1 MGVGSFMGELSW
13 FARLQA
19 LQLPTRSVSWVAF
32 RSRPLLCFEQL
43 GYPHGLRRCW
53 WADRCWRPTGS
64 HDWKVGPILQR
75 LQRLLAALDASVRAQ
90 HAYLVR
96 FYLKC
101 FFPQGTTLPDQVEQ
115 RNPWLQDFSRLARR
129 RLAKWGHNHP
139 LNGNLS
145 SEFFSMFL
153 VGRSGWSVMYWPIC
167 AKNDPVFFVSQ
178 FLIWRNGL
186 KSGSLMMWSMLLQ
199 HRMPGSHSSLW
210 QCPLV
215 HFVALS
221 FQSLCFTLLQAHPN
235 EAEHECCFQAAFQ
248 GRGVA
253 SSTGCGWDCPL
264 WLAALASIQEGGRNF
279 SCNAPATLSDPSKN
293 AYALPRIQIPGSS
306 VAI

>member
-75 LQRLLAALDASVRAQ
+75 PQRLLAALDASVRAQ

-101 FFPQGTTLPDQVEQ
+101 FFLKERPYLTKLSKETLGCKTSLDWPEGGWQKGATTTLLMATCHQNSLACFLLEDQGEASCTGQFVQ
-115 RNPWLQDFSRLARR
+115 KMIQCFLFHNFSSGGMAWRVAHWWCGQCSCSTGCQDPIHRCGSAPWS
-129 RLAKWGHNHP
+129 
-139 LNGNLS
+139 
-145 SEFFSMFL
+145 
-153 VGRSGWSVMYWPIC
+153 
-167 AKNDPVFFVSQ
+167 
-178 FLIWRNGL
+178 
-186 KSGSLMMWSMLLQ
+186 
-199 HRMPGSHSSLW
+199 
-210 QCPLV
+210 

-293 AYALPRIQIPGSS
+293 AYALPHIQIPGSS